1 MEVDI
6 NTLWSLADEARAEWC
21 LETGNDAE
29 SAEDDEGVCRD
40 FERQASRAR
49 SMVFRLPDGDVHVCG
64 VGCDRIGISDDGCY
78 VCDVS
83 GVEYGPVATRTDQ
96 STGRSVWSSDPD
108 VNSAPG
114 QFSWRRRPDQAAAS
128 AHAFTAA
135 QWMDDKEMPATLEA
149 ARVAP
154 AKRGAI
160 CVDQARTIH
169 WNFA

>member
-1 MEVDI
+1 
-6 NTLWSLADEARAEWC
+6 
-21 LETGNDAE
+21 
-29 SAEDDEGVCRD
+29 
-40 FERQASRAR
+40 
-49 SMVFRLPDGDVHVCG
+49 MVFRLPDGGVHVLWGRLRPHWDQRRRCS
-64 VGCDRIGISDDGCY
+64 CAMSP
-78 VCDVS
+78 
-83 GVEYGPVATRTDQ
+83 GVEYRPVATRTDQ

-114 QFSWRRRPDQAAAS
+114 QLSWRRRPDQAAAS

-160 CVDQARTIH
+160 CVDQAHTIH